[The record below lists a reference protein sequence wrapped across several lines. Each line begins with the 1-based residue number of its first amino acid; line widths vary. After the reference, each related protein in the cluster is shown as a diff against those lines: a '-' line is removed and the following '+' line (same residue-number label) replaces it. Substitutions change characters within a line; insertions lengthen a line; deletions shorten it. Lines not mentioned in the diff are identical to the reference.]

1 MGLTL
6 AGCSQAEMKSE
17 SVEKEISLSTPLET
31 LEEID
36 EPTQAKELAIEPN
49 QSITPT
55 VRSADSHVH
64 GGAMLSIVSE
74 ADRVFVELETPLY
87 NLLGFE
93 YEPQTSEEKARVSDI
108 ETQLG
113 QPQNLIVF
121 NKEAKCIY
129 NEINT
134 QVSLF
139 DTPLSDDAIPHG
151 AEDSHS
157 HGHDHNHKNEQAHET
172 EMHAQSETDEHDHS
186 SGHKDIILSYSLTC
200 GDLSKLKTV
209 EVKFFED
216 FPNFTKLDL
225 VYLGP
230 SQQTSTEL
238 SPSKSKA
245 DLTR

>member
-1 MGLTL
+1 VS
-6 AGCSQAEMKSE
+6 CAEANTESE
-17 SVEKEISLSTPLET
+17 AVAKATPLEDDISRSSAQT
-31 LEEID
+31 NALEVRTNK
-36 EPTQAKELAIEPN
+36 PA
-49 QSITPT
+49 

-64 GGAMLSIVSE
+64 GGAMLSIVSD

-93 YEPQTSEEKARVSDI
+93 YAPQTSEERARVSDI

-121 NKEAKCIY
+121 NKEAKCKY

-139 DTPLSDDAIPHG
+139 DTPLSDDAPPHG
-151 AEDSHS
+151 AEDSHSHS

-172 EMHAQSETDEHDHS
+172 KTHTQSESDEHDHS
-186 SGHKDIILSYSLTC
+186 SGHKDIILSYSLRC

-209 EVKFFED
+209 EVKFFEN
-216 FPNFTKLDL
+216 FSNFTKLDL

-230 SQQTSTEL
+230 SQQMSTEL